1 MEDKKIQK
9 ETWVKYITEEIRQE
23 AIMTEMNKNKRK
35 AKDKFQEKWMTNG
48 EIVET
53 RRNEKGKEKVTIKI
67 RR

>member
-35 AKDKFQEKWMTNG
+35 AKDKFQEKWMSNG
-48 EIVET
+48 EIVKT
-53 RRNEKGKEKVTIKI
+53 KRNEKGKEKVIIKI
-67 RR
+67 RK